1 MTKRGARP
9 SKSEHTRERSSHAP
23 VSSPNLAPVPRSV
36 RPSEPPSLAEEA
48 SLLGRDEQEAQLLT
62 EFFSWPPPAAAE
74 FIPPKFQRPPLSRE
88 ARRAMWASVVMLL
101 GAMAA
106 IGGFAAYH
114 VFVMPQPVELG
125 QWSDSDALLLPTA
138 PVGEST
144 PSDQGAPPLRFSASL
159 QAPSAPPT
167 EAEHGAAGA
176 EQKAPTAGAE
186 AQPGAAAPSTP
197 SATTETQPATTA
209 PSAPSAVE
217 ARPAQAQ
224 AAAAVEAPPAQAR
237 PAAAP
242 AKDAPSATP

>member
-1 MTKRGARP
+1 
-9 SKSEHTRERSSHAP
+9 
-23 VSSPNLAPVPRSV
+23 V
-36 RPSEPPSLAEEA
+36 
-48 SLLGRDEQEAQLLT
+48 
-62 EFFSWPPPAAAE
+62 
-74 FIPPKFQRPPLSRE
+74 
-88 ARRAMWASVVMLL
+88 
-101 GAMAA
+101 AA

-114 VFVMPQPVELG
+114 VVVMPPPVELG

-159 QAPSAPPT
+159 QAPSAPPPPT
-167 EAEHGAAGA
+167 EAEAQHGAAGT

-186 AQPGAAAPSTP
+186 AQPRAAAPSTP
-197 SATTETQPATTA
+197 PATTETQPATAA

-217 ARPAQAQ
+217 ARPAQGQ

-242 AKDAPSATP
+242 AKDAPSAAP